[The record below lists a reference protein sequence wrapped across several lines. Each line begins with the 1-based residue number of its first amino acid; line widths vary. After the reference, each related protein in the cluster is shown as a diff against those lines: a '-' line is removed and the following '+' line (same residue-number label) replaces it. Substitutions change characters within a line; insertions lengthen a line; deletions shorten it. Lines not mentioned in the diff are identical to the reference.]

1 MRPHTHTHTHTHTHC
16 KQSKRQRQCNYT
28 TPHAKRQ
35 DSYTTPHAAPQ
46 SSRGSSLHRREQ
58 CAARSCLAAQF
69 LKFRCAALSCLAPP
83 VTLSRSGWAVMR
95 RAMSSLAPPVTLSR
109 SGWAVMRR
117 AMSCLAP
124 PFPLSRSGWAVMR
137 RARSCLAQ
145 PFPLSR
151 IGCAVMRR
159 ALSCPRRAPAR
170 CHAVCA
176 EGPPYLRVPATR
188 SRRASKKKH
197 VATGVFMTPGL
208 SVSPQNGREA
218 ACDDSCRGERAGGG
232 SDRGGSVFNA

>member
-1 MRPHTHTHTHTHTHC
+1 MRPHTHTHTHT
-16 KQSKRQRQCNYT
+16 
-28 TPHAKRQ
+28 
-35 DSYTTPHAAPQ
+35 
-46 SSRGSSLHRREQ
+46 
-58 CAARSCLAAQF
+58 AARF

-176 EGPPYLRVPATR
+176 EGPPYLRVPDPRPTGPVVR
-188 SRRASKKKH
+188 SKKNINPTKWQ
-197 VATGVFMTPGL
+197 G
-208 SVSPQNGREA
+208 
-218 ACDDSCRGERAGGG
+218 SCL
-232 SDRGGSVFNA
+232 